1 MVDVGVRQK
10 HKINLVGVDG
20 ELLIL
25 KDVFALF
32 HAAVDETI
40 LAAALQKGATAS
52 HFVGLRPRM
61 SSSWGAS
68 SPFLKLIITWPGGFV
83 DSDCSCIWV
92 TGCGKMKRN
101 VMSVCF
107 RTEVT
112 S

>member
-40 LAAALQKGATAS
+40 LAAALQK
-52 HFVGLRPRM
+52 VQLP
-61 SSSWGAS
+61 
-68 SPFLKLIITWPGGFV
+68 
-83 DSDCSCIWV
+83 
-92 TGCGKMKRN
+92 
-101 VMSVCF
+101 
-107 RTEVT
+107 VT
-112 S
+112 SWAAPKNVIFMGCIISFP

>member
-1 MVDVGVRQK
+1 MVDVSVRQK

-52 HFVGLRPRM
+52 HFVGCAQECHLHGVHHLL
-61 SSSWGAS
+61 SLS
-68 SPFLKLIITWPGGFV
+68 
-83 DSDCSCIWV
+83 
-92 TGCGKMKRN
+92 
-101 VMSVCF
+101 
-107 RTEVT
+107 
-112 S
+112 